1 MKARKYFSNGDF
13 VIVDI
18 EEDNT
23 YDINSIIGDIYRLK
37 QELEST
43 DYKVTKIAEAL
54 SIGAE
59 LPYDAQALHKER
71 QALRDRINEL
81 ENELNRKEVQSG
93 ESEQ

>member
-18 EEDNT
+18 EEDST

-59 LPYDAQALHKER
+59 LPYDAQELHKER

-81 ENELNRKEVQSG
+81 ENELKRMEVQSV
-93 ESEQ
+93 EDEQ